1 MPQARRKPQPVN
13 LHARRAKALGGENEV
28 TINEKIPGPYSGTSC
43 RAPEGLPPAP
53 KPAPPPDPALTPA
66 TDEEREL
73 CAVAVKA
80 VLATVRQARAAK
92 KYAAYGWLGET
103 EANQVA
109 HAFGHVRELQN
120 QVEGVR
126 MREPNEPHAAHL
138 VTRGVLLLA
147 LHARDQFLGGFG
159 E

>member
-1 MPQARRKPQPVN
+1 MPKARPKPVN
-13 LHARRAKALGGENEV
+13 LHARRAKALCGKNEV

-43 RAPEGLPPAP
+43 RVPEGQPPVP
-53 KPAPPPDPALTPA
+53 KPEPPPDPALTPA

-80 VLATVRQARAAK
+80 VLATVRQACAAK
-92 KYAAYGWLGET
+92 KYAAYSWIGET

-126 MREPNEPHAAHL
+126 MREPNEDHAAHL

-147 LHARDQFLGGFG
+147 LRARDQFLGGF
-159 E
+159 EA